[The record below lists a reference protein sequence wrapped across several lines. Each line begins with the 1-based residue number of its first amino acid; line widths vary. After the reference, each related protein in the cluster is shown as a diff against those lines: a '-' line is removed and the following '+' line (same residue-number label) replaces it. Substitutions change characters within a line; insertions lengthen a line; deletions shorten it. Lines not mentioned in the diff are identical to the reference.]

1 VDLAGLVSH
10 TGRVGDVRDVE
21 PEKGAAAMGTHRN
34 SRRLRHWL
42 TAVGVLVVVAGSLW
56 NMFGRSDVVSVAV
69 AEADCARSLP
79 NGGLP
84 GSGTM
89 VPTVIG
95 RGSSASLIAFD
106 AADGW
111 RWCLGGIGI
120 GGGPISKSEMRAP
133 FAVPVAIV
141 DGALQGDVLLLVHR
155 NEPTTRVVVVTARST
170 SVVLAQRSGFE
181 VLRVPMATWPR
192 WHAPWSRVPVAL
204 GRILGFDSVGR
215 VTSSQA
221 FTWCPGSYDVFPG
234 QGC

>member
-1 VDLAGLVSH
+1 MDLAGLVGH

-21 PEKGAAAMGTHRN
+21 PEGGAVASGMRLN

-42 TAVGVLVVVAGSLW
+42 RAVGVLVVVAGSLW
-56 NMFGRSDVVSVAV
+56 NVFGRSDVVSVAA

-79 NGGLP
+79 NGELP
-84 GSGTM
+84 GSETM

-95 RGSSASLIAFD
+95 RGSSASLMAFD

-111 RWCLGGIGI
+111 RWCLGGIGV

-133 FAVPVAIV
+133 LAVPVAIV
-141 DGALQGDVLLLVHR
+141 DGALRSDVLLLVHR

-170 SVVLAQRSGFE
+170 SVVLAQRGGFE

-192 WHAPWSRVPVAL
+192 WHAPWSRVPVDL
-204 GRILGFDSVGR
+204 GRILGFDSSGR
-215 VTSSQA
+215 VTFNQA
-221 FTWCPGSYDVFPG
+221 FTWCPGSYNVFPG